1 MIRDARTTFA
11 TAVSVAAAAGTAVI
25 GNYIDRTITPNVDQA
40 RLYLVIFC
48 TTAIITGG
56 SAGTV
61 QIDLITSAA
70 TSGSSPNIHIA
81 SPLYATATT
90 ASVAPLTAG
99 SLILIAEL
107 PRGSGIVGLGAYLR
121 YMMLQVVTATTTTTA
136 GAISAFLS
144 LETGFTNL
152 TGYPEASQ

>member
-11 TAVSVAAAAGTAVI
+11 SAVSVAASAGTAVI

-70 TSGSSPNIHIA
+70 TAGTSPNIHIA
-81 SPLYATATT
+81 SPIWVTGS
-90 ASVAPLTAG
+90 ASVAPLTLG
-99 SLILIAEL
+99 SLMLLAEL

-121 YMMLQVVTATTTTTA
+121 YMMIQVVTATTTTTA

-144 LETGFTNL
+144 LETGFWGTL
-152 TGYPEASQ
+152 PEASQ

>member
-11 TAVSVAAAAGTAVI
+11 SAVSVAASAGTAVI

-70 TSGSSPNIHIA
+70 TAGTSPNIHIA
-81 SPLYATATT
+81 SPLWVTGS
-90 ASVAPLTAG
+90 ASVAPLTIG
-99 SLILIAEL
+99 SLMLMAEL

-121 YMMLQVVTATTTTTA
+121 YMMIQVVTATTTTTA

-144 LETGFTNL
+144 LETGFWGTL
-152 TGYPEASQ
+152 PEASQ

>member
-1 MIRDARTTFA
+1 MIRDARATFA
-11 TAVSVAAAAGTAVI
+11 TAVSVAAGAGTAVI
-25 GNYIDRTITPNVDQA
+25 GNYIDRTTTSNVDQA
-40 RLYLVIFC
+40 RLYLIVFC

-61 QIDLITSAA
+61 QVDLITSAA
-70 TSGSSPNIHIA
+70 TAGTSPNIHIA
-81 SPLYATATT
+81 SPAWVTGS
-90 ASVAPLTAG
+90 ASVAPLTLG
-99 SLILIAEL
+99 SLMLMAEL

-121 YMMLQVVTATTTTTA
+121 YMMIQVVTATTTTTA

-152 TGYPEASQ
+152 TGYPNATQ

>member
-11 TAVSVAAAAGTAVI
+11 SAVSVAASAGTAVI

-70 TSGSSPNIHIA
+70 TAGTSPNIHIA
-81 SPLYATATT
+81 SPLWVTGS
-90 ASVAPLTAG
+90 ASVAPLTLG
-99 SLILIAEL
+99 SLMLLAEL

-121 YMMLQVVTATTTTTA
+121 YMMIQVVTATTTTTA

-144 LETGFTNL
+144 LETGFWGTL
-152 TGYPEASQ
+152 PEASQ

>member
-11 TAVSVAAAAGTAVI
+11 TATSVAFTATTTVI
-25 GNYIDRTITPNVDQA
+25 GNYIDRGSTPNVDQA
-40 RLYLVIFC
+40 RLYLVAFC

-56 SAGTV
+56 SAGTF
-61 QIDLITSAA
+61 QLDLITSAA
-70 TSGSSPNIHIA
+70 TAGTSPNIHIA
-81 SPLYATATT
+81 SPLWVTGS

-99 SLILIAEL
+99 SLMLIAEL

-121 YMMLQVVTATTTTTA
+121 YMMLQVVIATTTVTA

-152 TGYPEASQ
+152 TGYAEAVQ

>member
-11 TAVSVAAAAGTAVI
+11 SAVSVAAAAGTAVI
-25 GNYIDRTITPNVDQA
+25 GNYIDRTTSPNVDQA
-40 RLYLVIFC
+40 RLYLVVFC

-61 QIDLITSAA
+61 QVDLITSAA
-70 TSGSSPNIHIA
+70 TSGTSPNIHIT
-81 SPLYATATT
+81 SPLWVTGS

-99 SLILIAEL
+99 SLMLIAEL
-107 PRGSGIVGLGAYLR
+107 PRGSGVVGLGTYLR
-121 YMMLQVVTATTTTTA
+121 YMMIQVVTATTTTTA

>member
-11 TAVSVAAAAGTAVI
+11 SAVSVAASAGTAVI

-70 TSGSSPNIHIA
+70 TAGTSPNIHIA
-81 SPLYATATT
+81 SPIWVTGS
-90 ASVAPLTAG
+90 ASVAPLTLG
-99 SLILIAEL
+99 SLMLLAEL

-121 YMMLQVVTATTTTTA
+121 YMMIQVVTATTTTTA
-136 GAISAFLS
+136 GAVSAFLS
-144 LETGFTNL
+144 LETGFWSTL
-152 TGYPEASQ
+152 PEASQ